1 MRWRKTCL
9 VLVFLLLSGCNQ
21 SSKGEAEAGQASGID
36 PIVETSTPPA
46 TDALEQGPPGSGRS
60 NESSPGPSTASTGIA
75 PAYGPI
81 EGSILQD
88 DAINMDV
95 RKTLASEDFDTFIS
109 AFEREHANNKD
120 ALELGGAYRSALSKS
135 LAAFDGSSDL
145 VRFTCGENVCMGYL
159 RSEDGQTWF
168 ADWYKSLAAGKEKIP
183 FSTML
188 AENHALP
195 GGGTEHRLLFSTQGK
210 GGVFMRRP

>member
-1 MRWRKTCL
+1 MRWLKISIAL
-9 VLVFLLLSGCNQ
+9 VALSLSGCNQ
-21 SSKGEAEAGQASGID
+21 SSKNEAVADQGRGIE
-36 PIVETSTPPA
+36 PIANTSKPPA
-46 TDALEQGPPGSGRS
+46 TEALEQASQGKGFSDENAPRAS
-60 NESSPGPSTASTGIA
+60 NVTIGIAST
-75 PAYGPI
+75 YSPI
-81 EGSILQD
+81 EGSILKD

-95 RKTLASEDFDTFIS
+95 RKTLASEDFDTFIT

-120 ALELGGAYRSALSKS
+120 ALELSSAYRNSISKS
-135 LAAFDGSSDL
+135 LAAFEGSRDL

-159 RSEDGQTWF
+159 RSDDGETWF
-168 ADWYKSLAAGKEKIP
+168 QDWYRSLAAGKENIP

-188 AENHALP
+188 ADNYALP